1 MASTPS
7 TPREPPPAPYEA
19 SPPTFDLA
27 SGALRFWVDV
37 GGVAVGASMS
47 KQALHYRLRGDANGN
62 DAVAVYHA
70 HRAEL
75 EAAVRRRLAAGS
87 LEPILLRESDLP
99 ELPR

>member
-1 MASTPS
+1 MASMPS
-7 TPREPPPAPYEA
+7 MPSVPVSAPYEA
-19 SPPTFDLA
+19 AEPTFDLA

-37 GGVAVGASMS
+37 GGVAIGASVS
-47 KQALHYRLRGDANGN
+47 KQALHYRLRGDTSGN

-70 HRAEL
+70 HRPAL
-75 EAAVRRRLAAGS
+75 EAAVRRRWAAGS